1 MIGHYLILF
10 FHKIFFI
17 LQMYKIKN
25 TRFKLESRIS
35 IYTKYFIVPIMT
47 VKHFEYMIKTFPGHE
62 YFMPRKFIE
71 YRSMKYYIWQLLYFA
86 NHEHL
91 LDTSLHVKHIW
102 YMVRIPHSFLFDWVL
117 FYVEWSI
124 FTVHVMPFPYY
135 YGAFSLSDWFSPVF
149 LSGHFIQR
157 KMTFSRFR

>member
-1 MIGHYLILF
+1 MGVRIYFRSNMIGHYLILF

-91 LDTSLHVKHIW
+91 LDTSLHVKHI
-102 YMVRIPHSFLFDWVL
+102 
-117 FYVEWSI
+117 
-124 FTVHVMPFPYY
+124 
-135 YGAFSLSDWFSPVF
+135 
-149 LSGHFIQR
+149 
-157 KMTFSRFR
+157 

>member
-47 VKHFEYMIKTFPGHE
+47 VKHFEYIIKTFPGHE

-71 YRSMKYYIWQLLYFA
+71 YRSMKFIFGSFCILLTT
-86 NHEHL
+86 NICL
-91 LDTSLHVKHIW
+91 
-102 YMVRIPHSFLFDWVL
+102 IPHYMLNIYDIWFVYLIPFFLIEFFFMLNGVYL
-117 FYVEWSI
+117 
-124 FTVHVMPFPYY
+124 PF
-135 YGAFSLSDWFSPVF
+135 
-149 LSGHFIQR
+149 
-157 KMTFSRFR
+157 M